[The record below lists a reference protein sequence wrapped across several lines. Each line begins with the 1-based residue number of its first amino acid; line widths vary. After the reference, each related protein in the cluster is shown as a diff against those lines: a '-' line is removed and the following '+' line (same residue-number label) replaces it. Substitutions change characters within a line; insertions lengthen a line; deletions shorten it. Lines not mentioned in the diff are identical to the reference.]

1 MNDGQPISPELKD
14 KIFEP
19 FYRIASS
26 AHKPGSG
33 LGLPFA
39 RLLAE
44 KHGGTLACEETHD
57 GTILFRLTLPNRQTT
72 PEETDIEQP
81 QAIEAR
87 QSLTD
92 PQLSPKKDCPHI
104 LVVEDNAEMAQF
116 IAEELSYTYNITIA
130 YNGVEALEQLREQS
144 IQLII
149 SDVMMPVMDGLTL
162 LKAIRKDH
170 QLCHIP
176 SILLTAKCTEQTH
189 MEGLEYGADAYFE
202 KPFSIHLLTKQVANL
217 LDSRNNIRDYYAH
230 SPMVNL
236 KLVAH
241 TKADE
246 LFLQRVD
253 DIIQSHIADEKL
265 DVDMIAAKMN
275 LSRPT
280 LYRKINEISAMTP
293 NEWIK
298 ITRLRKAAELILQGD
313 LKIYEIAEAVGFN
326 SQSYF
331 SRTFAK
337 HFHMSPTQYA
347 KSNNVQL

>member
-1 MNDGQPISPELKD
+1 MD
-14 KIFEP
+14 
-19 FYRIASS
+19 
-26 AHKPGSG
+26 
-33 LGLPFA
+33 
-39 RLLAE
+39 RL
-44 KHGGTLACEETHD
+44 CRSD
-57 GTILFRLTLPNRQTT
+57 
-72 PEETDIEQP
+72 
-81 QAIEAR
+81 
-87 QSLTD
+87 SLYQD
-92 PQLSPKKDCPHI
+92 SQ
-104 LVVEDNAEMAQF
+104 Q
-116 IAEELSYTYNITIA
+116 
-130 YNGVEALEQLREQS
+130 
-144 IQLII
+144 
-149 SDVMMPVMDGLTL
+149 
-162 LKAIRKDH
+162 
-170 QLCHIP
+170 
-176 SILLTAKCTEQTH
+176 
-189 MEGLEYGADAYFE
+189 
-202 KPFSIHLLTKQVANL
+202 
-217 LDSRNNIRDYYAH
+217 SRNNIRDYYAH

-236 KLVAH
+236 KLIAH

-280 LYRKINEISAMTP
+280 LYRKINEISEMTP

-347 KSNNVQL
+347 KGNNVQL